1 VIRWLGLGGWLTVVW
16 VALWGDI
23 SFANILSGI
32 AVATV
37 VLVTFPLERDPR
49 PGTFRPVAALRYVA
63 FFAWQLVT
71 ANAQVAWEVLTP
83 RNRENEGIICMPVVP
98 SASQTLLTLIVNTIG
113 LTPGTMV
120 IDLTEHPRYLYVHV
134 LHLDDVD
141 DARANLM
148 RFQDLAV
155 RAFGSA
161 DAIAELDQLPH
172 HPTAGSEGGQP

>member
-1 VIRWLGLGGWLTVVW
+1 MIRWLGIGGWLTLVW

-23 SFANILSGI
+23 SAANVISGMV
-32 AVATV
+32 VATL
-37 VLVTFPLERDPR
+37 VLLSFPLERDER
-49 PGTFRPVAALRYVA
+49 RGAFRPVAALRYVV
-63 FFAWQLVT
+63 FFGWQLVT
-71 ANAQVAWEVLTP
+71 ANVQVAWEVLTP
-83 RNRENEGIICMPVVP
+83 RNRENEGIICIPVVP

-120 IDLTEHPRYLYVHV
+120 IDLTEHPRFLYVHV

-148 RFQDLAV
+148 RFQDHAV

-161 DAIAELDQLPH
+161 GAIAELDQLPR
-172 HPTAGSEGGQP
+172 HPAGGEGGHL